1 MASSYY
7 KLDIQDRVLTR
18 TKGSKALRGQ
28 GLIPGVLYYGG
39 ENNVNFSVKKT
50 VLFHALQSGQRI
62 FEIEQDGEMQYT
74 MIKELQYH
82 PVTDDVIHIDL
93 MRVRR
98 SEKLTIAVP
107 LVLVGES
114 IGVKEGGVLSQAMN
128 QIEISCFPTD
138 VPEQIELDI
147 NDLEMNSAK
156 NVSDVVIDNEDIDIV
171 SGKDLNIVSVHPPV
185 ADEEPVVEELEGEDA
200 EESVEG
206 DAPPSEEDGTEE
218 SGDDSEGP

>member
-1 MASSYY
+1 
-7 KLDIQDRVLTR
+7 
-18 TKGSKALRGQ
+18 
-28 GLIPGVLYYGG
+28 
-39 ENNVNFSVKKT
+39 
-50 VLFHALQSGQRI
+50 
-62 FEIEQDGEMQYT
+62 
-74 MIKELQYH
+74 
-82 PVTDDVIHIDL
+82 
-93 MRVRR
+93 
-98 SEKLTIAVP
+98 
-107 LVLVGES
+107 
-114 IGVKEGGVLSQAMN
+114 MN
-128 QIEISCFPTD
+128 QIEISCFPSD